1 MNETTH
7 SIPGYTYGTP
17 AVTASSATLGDL
29 QRLKIS
35 VGLHRSIRLGGS
47 RCIFRWRCGG
57 SLNCIS
63 SDLIWHVMPDS
74 DPNYGSRV

>member
-17 AVTASSATLGDL
+17 AVAASSATLGDL

-35 VGLHRSIRLGGS
+35 VG
-47 RCIFRWRCGG
+47 FTAA
-57 SLNCIS
+57 
-63 SDLIWHVMPDS
+63 
-74 DPNYGSRV
+74 